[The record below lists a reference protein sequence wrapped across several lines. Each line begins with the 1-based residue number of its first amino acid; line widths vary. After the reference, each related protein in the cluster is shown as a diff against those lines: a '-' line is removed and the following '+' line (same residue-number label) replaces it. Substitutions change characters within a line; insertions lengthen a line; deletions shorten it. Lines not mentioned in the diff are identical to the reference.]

1 MKQLTMLFILTEEG
15 AITMN
20 GAKRARK
27 TSWGMLLMGLALAVM
42 MAACSNN
49 GGGNGAGTAS
59 PGNTGVNSGTP
70 EETGG
75 NEDEEIAPEEGAK
88 LVVWEAKEQLAYMQQ
103 VGAAFEEQFGV
114 PVTVEEVAGGDQGG
128 RLATD
133 GPSKLAADVLTL
145 PHDQIGLAVTAG
157 LLLPNDLFEEETRAN
172 MVEAAVTAS
181 TYDGILYGYPK
192 SVETYG
198 MFYNKDLLPEAPQS
212 WDDVIAFANT
222 HNDPK
227 QNKYAIMW
235 EFVGYYSYPFIGS
248 FGGYIFG
255 DDNMN
260 PNDIGLNNEGAVKGF
275 TYLQSLRDILP
286 MNAGDVTY
294 DVKTQLFQEGKLA
307 LNIDGPWSVSAF
319 KDKVNFGVAPLPQ
332 TPDGQPSMSFSGVKS
347 YYVNSYSNY
356 PIAARLFA
364 NFASSKE
371 NQLKNFEMTG
381 AIPANI
387 EAGEDPA
394 IKNDPI
400 TSGFFQQFQNS
411 VPMPSISQINS
422 VWDPLKAAFI
432 SLWDDAGL
440 DAKQTLDQMVT
451 TIKAD
456 IASK

>member
-1 MKQLTMLFILTEEG
+1 
-15 AITMN
+15 MN
-20 GAKRARK
+20 GEKRAR
-27 TSWGMLLMGLALAVM
+27 TASWGRMLLCLALAVM
-42 MAACSNN
+42 LSACSNN
-49 GGGNGAGTAS
+49 EGGNVAGTT
-59 PGNTGVNSGTP
+59 PTGNAGANSGTS
-70 EETGG
+70 EGTGG
-75 NEDEEIAPEEGAK
+75 NEEEEIAPETGAK
-88 LVVWEAKEQLAYMQQ
+88 LVVWEAKEQLDYMRQ
-103 VGAAFEEQFGV
+103 VGAAFEAEFGV
-114 PVTVEEVAGGDQGG
+114 PVTVEELAGGDQGG

-157 LLLPNDLFEEETRAN
+157 LLLPNDLFEEETRAS
-172 MVEAAVTAS
+172 MVEAAVNAS
-181 TYDGILYGYPK
+181 SYDGVLYGYPK

-198 MFYNKDLLPEAPQS
+198 LFYNKDLLPEAPKS
-212 WDDVIAFANT
+212 WDEVIAFAKT
-222 HNDPK
+222 HNDPE

-235 EFVGYYSYPFIGS
+235 EFVGYYSYPFLGS

-255 DDNMN
+255 DNNTN
-260 PNDIGLNNEGAVKGF
+260 PNDIGLNSEGAVKGF
-275 TYLQSLRDILP
+275 TFLQSLRDILP

-307 LNIDGPWSVSAF
+307 MNIDGPWSVAAF
-319 KDKVNFGVAPLPQ
+319 KDTVNLGVAPLPQ
-332 TPDGQPSMSFSGVKS
+332 TPEGKPSLSFSGVKS

-381 AIPANI
+381 AIPAHI

-411 VPMPSISQINS
+411 VPMPSISQVNS

-432 SLWDDAGL
+432 SIWDDAKL
-440 DAKQTLDQMVT
+440 DVKGTLDQTVT

-456 IASK
+456 IDSK

>member
-1 MKQLTMLFILTEEG
+1 MLFILMEG
-15 AITMN
+15 AIAMN
-20 GAKRARK
+20 GEKKARK
-27 TSWGMLLMGLALAVM
+27 ASWGMMLLFLAAAVM

-49 GGGNGAGTAS
+49 GGGNSAGTTP
-59 PGNTGVNSGTP
+59 PGNVGVNSGPT

-75 NEDEEIAPEEGAK
+75 NGEEEIVPEDGAK
-88 LVVWEAKEQLAYMQQ
+88 LVIWEAKEQLEYMQQ
-103 VGAAFEEQFGV
+103 VGAAFEAEFGV

-145 PHDQIGLAVTAG
+145 PHDQIGQAVKAG
-157 LLLPNDLFEEETRAN
+157 LLLPNDLFEDETRSG

-212 WDDVIAFANT
+212 WDDVIAFAKT

-255 DDNMN
+255 DDNTN
-260 PNDIGLNNEGAVKGF
+260 PKDIGLNSEGAVKGF
-275 TYLQSLRDILP
+275 TFLKGLRDILP
-286 MNAGDVTY
+286 MNAGDITY

-319 KDKVNFGVAPLPQ
+319 KDAVNFGVAPLPK
-332 TPDGQPSMSFSGVKS
+332 TSDGQPSLSFSGVKS
-347 YYVNSYSNY
+347 YYVNSYSSY

-411 VPMPSISQINS
+411 IPMPSISEVNS

-432 SLWDDAGL
+432 SVWDDAKL
-440 DAKQTLDQMVT
+440 DVKQTLDQTVT

-456 IASK
+456 IDSK